1 MPIITVRGAMLSF
14 SAAPIL
20 DHAELSVEQGERL
33 CLVGRNGTGKS
44 TLLRVIA
51 GKQKLDDGIFAMERG
66 QKVAELD
73 QEPPRDPGLTVLDYV
88 LSAEP
93 ELASLLSEYDR
104 ASAKAD
110 SAAMMSLS
118 ARLEDSGAWKFLE
131 RAKKTISDL
140 HLPED
145 SLLTTL
151 SGGTLRK
158 VSFARAC
165 DGAYRAAP

>member
-14 SAAPIL
+14 SAAPLL

-44 TLLRVIA
+44 TLFRVIA
-51 GKQKLDDGIFAMERG
+51 GRQKLDDGIFAMERG

-93 ELASLLSEYDR
+93 E
-104 ASAKAD
+104 
-110 SAAMMSLS
+110 
-118 ARLEDSGAWKFLE
+118 G
-131 RAKKTISDL
+131 
-140 HLPED
+140 
-145 SLLTTL
+145 
-151 SGGTLRK
+151 
-158 VSFARAC
+158 C
-165 DGAYRAAP
+165 APCRV